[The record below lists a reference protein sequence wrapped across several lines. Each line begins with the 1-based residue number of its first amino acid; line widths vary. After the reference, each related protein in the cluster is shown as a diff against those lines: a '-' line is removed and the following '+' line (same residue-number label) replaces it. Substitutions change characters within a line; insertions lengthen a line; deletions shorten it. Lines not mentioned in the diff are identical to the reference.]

1 MQLSLYI
8 SDLLFEHDCVTVPGF
23 GSFLG
28 NYKSAHYDLSQE
40 KFSPPFKQISFN
52 SQIKDND
59 GILAKYVSKKLD
71 ISFDEAIK
79 EIHQTVLSWSIKLK
93 TERIVLKNLGEIYFN
108 SDHKMVFVPDSSVNH
123 LKDSFGL
130 SPIFVRQI
138 KDKSTRDVV
147 GLEKKKPIKSFY
159 KTAAVWTLLIIGLGA
174 ALYTNQRNN
183 FIEKQIALEEE
194 YRNQTIEEVQ
204 KAVFNFGELP
214 PLTINV
220 KVKKKKYFIIAGA
233 FRINQ
238 NAKNLVSNLKRKGY
252 DATILGLNDK
262 GLSPVSF
269 SSFTNRKKAVA
280 QLRIIQ
286 RKENKDAWIFESF

>member
-23 GSFLG
+23 GSFLA

-59 GILAKYVSKKLD
+59 GTLAKYVSKKLE
-71 ISFDEAIK
+71 ITFDEAVK
-79 EIHQTVLSWSIKLK
+79 EIHQTVLSWSIKVK
-93 TERIVLKNLGEIYFN
+93 TETIILKNLGEIYFS
-108 SDHKMVFVPDSSVNH
+108 SDNKMVFVPDNSVNH
-123 LKDSFGL
+123 LIDSFGL

-138 KDKSTRDVV
+138 KDKSSSNVV
-147 GLEKKKPIKSFY
+147 SLEKKKPVKSFY

-174 ALYTNQRNN
+174 ALYINQRNN

-220 KVKKKKYFIIAGA
+220 KVKKKKYYIIAGA

-269 SSFTNRKKAVA
+269 SSFTNRKKAVV

-286 RKENKDAWIFESF
+286 KKENKDAWIFESY